1 MVIQVAQAALCVLF
15 LNRLEYASAKA
26 YGATEAQAG
35 IFSAI
40 TSIVES
46 VLVFSANS
54 FVQNSRELAL
64 ATVLIKTTSGIT
76 GALVT
81 QLFCENE
88 WKQAVACIAFPS
100 FAAMLVSCIIL
111 HPPVLIPKL

>member
-1 MVIQVAQAALCVLF
+1 MAIQVAQAALCVLF

-46 VLVFSANS
+46 VLVFSAKS
-54 FVQNSRELAL
+54 FIQNSRELVL
-64 ATVLIKTTSGIT
+64 ATVLVKTTSGIT
-76 GALVT
+76 GVLVT
-81 QLFCENE
+81 QLFCESE
-88 WKQAVACIAFPS
+88 WKQAVASIAFPS
-100 FAAMLVSCIIL
+100 FATMLVCCIIL
-111 HPPVLIPKL
+111 HSPVLTPKS